1 MKDWCCMHACF
12 LQAFDKFTLSVSLSF
27 SQAVYLTGSYD
38 PEGILGSINSI
49 VMCFFGVQAGRIFI
63 HHKQWGSRMLRFF
76 IWGLLLVSMM
86 REKGREGG
94 KGGESNKGAIE
105 RESERGR
112 LRQQKCNQ
120 VIYHRVHWVPFC
132 VKVVWM
138 MELYHWIRTYGKLT
152 ALMCI
157 IILSFPPF

>member
-1 MKDWCCMHACF
+1 MHACF
-12 LQAFDKFTLSVSLSF
+12 LQAFDEFTLSVSLSF

-86 REKGREGG
+86 REKGREG
-94 KGGESNKGAIE
+94 KE
-105 RESERGR
+105 
-112 LRQQKCNQ
+112 
-120 VIYHRVHWVPFC
+120 
-132 VKVVWM
+132 VKVM
-138 MELYHWIRTYGKLT
+138 KGL
-152 ALMCI
+152 
-157 IILSFPPF
+157 